1 MKIASFVSG
10 TAALFSCALSL
21 NAGAHALWL
30 ESGTPASKLYFGEY
44 AENLRET
51 SPGRLD
57 SIVEPDATIID
68 QAGTAKAI
76 SPSRENTHF
85 SLPAGATVLI
95 QARRQ
100 PIRAP
105 QGDTPTPVQRRFLY
119 ARLGDGGS
127 LPLDIKGN
135 GNTLRLTFMGEPV
148 PKAEIVVIA
157 PSGWEKHLRTDEKGE
172 TSFSPPER
180 GLYVVEAKHEL
191 NKPGE
196 FEGKAYAVESHKV
209 TLSLYK

>member
-95 QARRQ
+95 QARRS
-100 PIRAP
+100 A
-105 QGDTPTPVQRRFLY
+105 DTSTTRGHANPSSTAF
-119 ARLGDGGS
+119 S
-127 LPLDIKGN
+127 L
-135 GNTLRLTFMGEPV
+135 RS
-148 PKAEIVVIA
+148 
-157 PSGWEKHLRTDEKGE
+157 SG
-172 TSFSPPER
+172 
-180 GLYVVEAKHEL
+180 
-191 NKPGE
+191 
-196 FEGKAYAVESHKV
+196 
-209 TLSLYK
+209 

>member
-68 QAGTAKAI
+68 QAGTAKRI

-95 QARRQ
+95 RHAASRYEHHKGTRQ
-100 PIRAP
+100 P
-105 QGDTPTPVQRRFLY
+105 QF
-119 ARLGDGGS
+119 
-127 LPLDIKGN
+127 N
-135 GNTLRLTFMGEPV
+135 GVFFTLVWVT
-148 PKAEIVVIA
+148 A
-157 PSGWEKHLRTDEKGE
+157 
-172 TSFSPPER
+172 
-180 GLYVVEAKHEL
+180 
-191 NKPGE
+191 
-196 FEGKAYAVESHKV
+196 AVCRSI
-209 TLSLYK
+209 